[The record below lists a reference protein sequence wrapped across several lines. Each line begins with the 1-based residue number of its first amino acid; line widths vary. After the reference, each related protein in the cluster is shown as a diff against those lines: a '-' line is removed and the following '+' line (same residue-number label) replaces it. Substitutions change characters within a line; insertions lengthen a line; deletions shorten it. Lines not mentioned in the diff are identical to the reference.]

1 MSVFVG
7 LVHHPIRDRKGGII
21 TTAVTNLDVHDI
33 ARTARTY
40 GVAGYFVITPIEA
53 QRKLVERI
61 LWHWSEGA
69 GARRVPERTEA
80 LARCRI
86 VKTIAEAE
94 AAVLDREG
102 EAPAVIVTT
111 ARADT
116 PTTPYREVSANLR
129 ERPGLVLFGTGHGLG
144 PSVMERAD
152 YVLPPIQPDSDY
164 NHLAVRAAA
173 AITLDRL
180 LGSFD

>member
-1 MSVFVG
+1 MTLYVG

-40 GVAGYFVITPIEA
+40 DVAGYFVVTPIEA

-80 LARCRI
+80 LRRCEI
-86 VKTIAEAE
+86 SETIADAE
-94 AAVLDREG
+94 RVIRDREG
-102 EAPAVIVTT
+102 VDPLVIVTT
-111 ARADT
+111 ARSAA
-116 PTTPYREVSANLR
+116 PTTPYAQVSELLQ
-129 ERPGLVLFGTGHGLG
+129 ERPGLLLFGTGHGLG
-144 PSVMERAD
+144 PTVMERAD
-152 YVLPPIQPDSDY
+152 YTLPPIQPDADY